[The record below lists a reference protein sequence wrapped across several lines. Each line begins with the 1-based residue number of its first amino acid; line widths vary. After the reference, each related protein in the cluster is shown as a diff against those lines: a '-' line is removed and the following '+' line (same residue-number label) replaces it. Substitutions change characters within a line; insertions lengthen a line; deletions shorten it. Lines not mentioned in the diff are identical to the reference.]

1 MWQLLKET
9 INEWRDDNA
18 SQLAAALAYYTAVS
32 IAPMLVLMVV
42 VLGSILGDQQAQA
55 ELLAQLEDT
64 VGPEGARFLAIV
76 LENANR
82 PTLATVTGV
91 FSALVLLWGATNLFS
106 QLQSSLNAIWNVE
119 PDPNRG
125 ILSTL
130 KERLLSFLLVIGV
143 ALLLLVA
150 LILSSLL
157 AALSNAGPDWLP
169 GVDWLWQLLNFAL
182 SLAVLTVLFAALF
195 KVLPDTHIAWRNVWL
210 GGAVTA
216 VLFTVGNF
224 LLSFYLGNAGSV
236 YGAVGSVM
244 VFLLWVYY
252 SAQILFLGA
261 EFTQVYARH
270 ARAAQA

>member
-9 INEWRDDNA
+9 INEWRNDNA

-32 IAPMLVLMVV
+32 VAPLLVLIV
-42 VLGSILGDQQAQA
+42 VLVGSILGTQRAQE
-55 ELLAQLEDT
+55 ELMAQLEGS
-64 VGPEGARFLAIV
+64 VGPDGSRFLAIV
-76 LENANR
+76 LENAAR
-82 PTLATVTGV
+82 PTLATVTGI
-91 FSALVLLWGATNLFS
+91 FSALVLLWGSTNLFS

-119 PDPNRG
+119 PNPNRG

-130 KERLLSFLLVIGV
+130 KDRLLSFLLVIGV
-143 ALLLLVA
+143 ALLLLAA
-150 LILSSLL
+150 LILSAVLS
-157 AALSNAGPDWLP
+157 ALSNAGPDWLP
-169 GVDWLWQLLNFAL
+169 GVDWLWQLLNVAL
-182 SLAVLTVLFAALF
+182 SLGVLTVLFAAIF
-195 KVLPDTHIAWRNVWL
+195 KVLPDAHIAWRDVWL

-216 VLFTVGNF
+216 ALFTVGNF

-261 EFTQVYARH
+261 EFTQVYAR
-270 ARAAQA
+270 RTRTGQA